1 MTDTPMAPEPCLT
14 ATVQPVPDP
23 RFPFLDLLKQGVDG
37 RIDEMETVELAGEG
51 WL

>member
-14 ATVQPVPDP
+14 AVVRPVPDP
-23 RFPFLDLLKQGVDG
+23 RFPYLDLLKQGIDDRVDDMTDVK
-37 RIDEMETVELAGEG
+37 ITGE